1 MIDKSKLEVGQVL
14 WLNVKY
20 QKNVESKVEHTMLIC
35 RVEKKTIEVI
45 ALDKTAG
52 KLHQL
57 FHKYNY
63 YINSS
68 NPKESV
74 IFEDSYAQLN
84 TKLTIE
90 LTEELIK
97 ARKTVNKLSQDK
109 LQDLIETYNDYQK
122 YNKID
127 DDRIVYMSS
136 TELLKLNPNLKQD
149 KVLS

>member
-1 MIDKSKLEVGQVL
+1 MIDESKLEVGQVL

-20 QKNVESKVEHTMLIC
+20 QKNVESKVEHPMLIC
-35 RVEKKTIEVI
+35 RVEKDLIEVI
-45 ALDKTAG
+45 AMDKTAG

-74 IFEDSYAQLN
+74 ITEDSYAQLN

-90 LTEELIK
+90 LTEELIG
-97 ARKTVNKLSQDK
+97 ARKTVNKLSYDK
-109 LQDLIETYNDYQK
+109 LQDLIKAYYEYQEN
-122 YNKID
+122 NKID
-127 DDRIVYMSS
+127 ADRVVHMSS
-136 TELLKLNPNLKQD
+136 TEILKLNPILKQED
-149 KVLS
+149 IFT

>member
-1 MIDKSKLEVGQVL
+1 MIDESKLEVGQVL

-20 QKNVESKVEHTMLIC
+20 QKNVESKVEHPMLIC
-35 RVEKKTIEVI
+35 RVEKKFIEVI

-63 YINSS
+63 YINSL

-90 LTEELIK
+90 LTEELIG
-97 ARKTVNKLSQDK
+97 ARKTVNKLSYDK
-109 LQDLIETYNDYQK
+109 LQDLIKAYYEYQEN
-122 YNKID
+122 NKID
-127 DDRIVYMSS
+127 ADRVVHMSS
-136 TELLKLNPNLKQD
+136 TEILKLNPILKQED
-149 KVLS
+149 IFT

>member
-1 MIDKSKLEVGQVL
+1 MIDESKLEVGQVL

-20 QKNVESKVEHTMLIC
+20 QKNVESKVEHPMLIC

-74 IFEDSYAQLN
+74 ITADSYAQLN

-90 LTEELIK
+90 LTEELIG
-97 ARKTVNKLSQDK
+97 ARKTVNKLSYDK
-109 LQDLIETYNDYQK
+109 LQDLIKAYYEYQEN
-122 YNKID
+122 NKID
-127 DDRIVYMSS
+127 ADRVVHMSS
-136 TELLKLNPNLKQD
+136 TEILKLNPILKQED
-149 KVLS
+149 IFT

>member
-1 MIDKSKLEVGQVL
+1 MIDESKLEVGQVL

-20 QKNVESKVEHTMLIC
+20 QKNVESKVEHPMLIC

-57 FHKYNY
+57 FHKYY
-63 YINSS
+63 YFINSL

-127 DDRIVYMSS
+127 NDRIVYMSS
-136 TELLKLNPNLKQD
+136 VETLKLNPNLKQD

>member
-1 MIDKSKLEVGQVL
+1 MIDESKLEVGQVL

-20 QKNVESKVEHTMLIC
+20 QKNVESKVEHPMLIC
-35 RVEKKTIEVI
+35 RVEKKFIEVI

-63 YINSS
+63 FINSL

-90 LTEELIK
+90 LTEELIG
-97 ARKTVNKLSQDK
+97 ARKTVNKLSYDK
-109 LQDLIETYNDYQK
+109 LQDLIKAYYEYQEN
-122 YNKID
+122 NKID
-127 DDRIVYMSS
+127 ADRVVHMSS
-136 TELLKLNPNLKQD
+136 TEILKLNPILKQED
-149 KVLS
+149 IFT

>member
-1 MIDKSKLEVGQVL
+1 MIDESKLEVGQVL

-20 QKNVESKVEHTMLIC
+20 QKNVESKVEHPMLIC
-35 RVEKKTIEVI
+35 RVEKKFIEVI

-136 TELLKLNPNLKQD
+136 VEILKLNPILKQED
-149 KVLS
+149 IFT

>member
-1 MIDKSKLEVGQVL
+1 MIDESKLEVGQVL

-20 QKNVESKVEHTMLIC
+20 QKNVESKVEHPMLIC

-63 YINSS
+63 FINSL

-90 LTEELIK
+90 LTEELIG
-97 ARKTVNKLSQDK
+97 ARKTVNKLSYDK
-109 LQDLIETYNDYQK
+109 LQDLIKAYYEYQEN
-122 YNKID
+122 NKID
-127 DDRIVYMSS
+127 ADRVVHMSS
-136 TELLKLNPNLKQD
+136 TEILKLNPMLKQED
-149 KVLS
+149 IFT

>member
-1 MIDKSKLEVGQVL
+1 MIDESKLEVGQVL

-20 QKNVESKVEHTMLIC
+20 QKNVESKVEHPMLIC
-35 RVEKKTIEVI
+35 RVEKKFIEVI

-74 IFEDSYAQLN
+74 ITADSYAQLN

-90 LTEELIK
+90 LTEELIG
-97 ARKTVNKLSQDK
+97 ARKTVNKLSYDK
-109 LQDLIETYNDYQK
+109 LQDLIKAYYEYQEN
-122 YNKID
+122 NKID
-127 DDRIVYMSS
+127 ADRVVHMSS
-136 TELLKLNPNLKQD
+136 TEILKLNPILKQED
-149 KVLS
+149 IFT

>member
-1 MIDKSKLEVGQVL
+1 MIDESKLEVGQVL

-20 QKNVESKVEHTMLIC
+20 QKNVESKVEHPMLIC

-63 YINSS
+63 FINSL

-127 DDRIVYMSS
+127 ADRVVHMSS
-136 TELLKLNPNLKQD
+136 TEILKLNPNLKQD

>member
-1 MIDKSKLEVGQVL
+1 MIDESKLEVGQVL

-20 QKNVESKVEHTMLIC
+20 QKNVEYKIELPILIWKKK
-35 RVEKKTIEVI
+35 KKTIEVI

-63 YINSS
+63 FINCL
-68 NPKESV
+68 NPKESI

-90 LTEELIK
+90 LTEELIG
-97 ARKTVNKLSQDK
+97 ARKTVNKLSYDK
-109 LQDLIETYNDYQK
+109 LQDLIKAYYEYQEN
-122 YNKID
+122 NKID
-127 DDRIVYMSS
+127 ADRVVHMSS
-136 TELLKLNPNLKQD
+136 TEILKLNPILKQED
-149 KVLS
+149 IFT

>member
-1 MIDKSKLEVGQVL
+1 M
-14 WLNVKY
+14 
-20 QKNVESKVEHTMLIC
+20 
-35 RVEKKTIEVI
+35 KKTIEVI

>member
-1 MIDKSKLEVGQVL
+1 MIDESKLEVGQVL

-20 QKNVESKVEHTMLIC
+20 QKNVESKVEHPMLIC
-35 RVEKKTIEVI
+35 RVEKKTI

>member
-1 MIDKSKLEVGQVL
+1 MIDESKLEVGQVL

-20 QKNVESKVEHTMLIC
+20 QKNVESKVEHPMLIC
-35 RVEKKTIEVI
+35 RVEKKFIEVI

-136 TELLKLNPNLKQD
+136 VEILKLNPNLKQD

>member
-1 MIDKSKLEVGQVL
+1 MIDESKLEVGQVL

-20 QKNVESKVEHTMLIC
+20 QKNVESKVEHPMLIC

-63 YINSS
+63 FINCL

-90 LTEELIK
+90 LTEELIG
-97 ARKTVNKLSQDK
+97 ARKTVNKLSYDK
-109 LQDLIETYNDYQK
+109 LQDLIKAYYEYQEN
-122 YNKID
+122 NKID
-127 DDRIVYMSS
+127 ADRVVRMSS
-136 TELLKLNPNLKQD
+136 TEILKLNPILKQED
-149 KVLS
+149 IFT

>member
-1 MIDKSKLEVGQVL
+1 MIDESKLEVGQVL

-20 QKNVESKVEHTMLIC
+20 QKNVESKVEHPMLIC
-35 RVEKKTIEVI
+35 RVEKKFIEVI

-63 YINSS
+63 FINCL

-136 TELLKLNPNLKQD
+136 VEILKLNPNLKQD

>member
-1 MIDKSKLEVGQVL
+1 MIDESKLEVGQVL

-20 QKNVESKVEHTMLIC
+20 QKNVESKVEHPMLIC
-35 RVEKKTIEVI
+35 RVEKKFIEVI

-63 YINSS
+63 FINSL
-68 NPKESV
+68 NPKESI

-90 LTEELIK
+90 LTEELIG
-97 ARKTVNKLSQDK
+97 ARKTVNKLSYDK
-109 LQDLIETYNDYQK
+109 LQDLIKAYYEYQEN
-122 YNKID
+122 NKID
-127 DDRIVYMSS
+127 ADRVVHMSS
-136 TELLKLNPNLKQD
+136 TEILKLNPILKQED
-149 KVLS
+149 IFS

>member
-1 MIDKSKLEVGQVL
+1 MIDESKLEVGQVL

-20 QKNVESKVEHTMLIC
+20 QKNVESKVEHPMLIC

-63 YINSS
+63 FINCL

-127 DDRIVYMSS
+127 ADRVVHMSS
-136 TELLKLNPNLKQD
+136 TEILKLNPILKQED
-149 KVLS
+149 IFT

>member
-1 MIDKSKLEVGQVL
+1 M
-14 WLNVKY
+14 
-20 QKNVESKVEHTMLIC
+20 
-35 RVEKKTIEVI
+35 
-45 ALDKTAG
+45 DKTAG

-63 YINSS
+63 FINSS

-74 IFEDSYAQLN
+74 ITEDSYAQLN

-136 TELLKLNPNLKQD
+136 VEILKLNPNLKQD

>member
-1 MIDKSKLEVGQVL
+1 MIDESKLEVGQVL

-20 QKNVESKVEHTMLIC
+20 QKNVESKVEHPMLIC

-63 YINSS
+63 FINCL

-74 IFEDSYAQLN
+74 IFEDSYAQL
-84 TKLTIE
+84 IP
-90 LTEELIK
+90 
-97 ARKTVNKLSQDK
+97 S
-109 LQDLIETYNDYQK
+109 
-122 YNKID
+122 
-127 DDRIVYMSS
+127 
-136 TELLKLNPNLKQD
+136 
-149 KVLS
+149 

>member
-1 MIDKSKLEVGQVL
+1 MIDESKLEVGQVL

-20 QKNVESKVEHTMLIC
+20 QKNVESKVEHPMLIC

-63 YINSS
+63 FINSL
-68 NPKESV
+68 NPKESI

-90 LTEELIK
+90 LTEELIG
-97 ARKTVNKLSQDK
+97 ARKTVNKLSYDK
-109 LQDLIETYNDYQK
+109 LQDLIKAYYEYQEN
-122 YNKID
+122 NKID
-127 DDRIVYMSS
+127 ADRVVHMSS
-136 TELLKLNPNLKQD
+136 TEILKLNPILKQED
-149 KVLS
+149 IFT

>member
-1 MIDKSKLEVGQVL
+1 M
-14 WLNVKY
+14 LNIK
-20 QKNVESKVEHTMLIC
+20 KNVESKEKHPMLIC

-109 LQDLIETYNDYQK
+109 LQDLIQTYNDYQK

>member
-1 MIDKSKLEVGQVL
+1 MIDESKLEVGQVL

-20 QKNVESKVEHTMLIC
+20 QKNVESKEKHPMLIC

>member
-1 MIDKSKLEVGQVL
+1 MIDESKLEVGQVL

-20 QKNVESKVEHTMLIC
+20 QKNVESKVEHPMLIC
-35 RVEKKTIEVI
+35 RVEKKFIEVI

-63 YINSS
+63 FINSL
-68 NPKESV
+68 NPKESI

-90 LTEELIK
+90 LTEELIG
-97 ARKTVNKLSQDK
+97 ARKTVNKLSYDK
-109 LQDLIETYNDYQK
+109 LQDLIKAYYEYQEN
-122 YNKID
+122 NKID
-127 DDRIVYMSS
+127 ADRVVHMSS
-136 TELLKLNPNLKQD
+136 TEILKLNPILKQED
-149 KVLS
+149 IFT

>member
-1 MIDKSKLEVGQVL
+1 MIDESKLEVGQVL

-20 QKNVESKVEHTMLIC
+20 QKNVESKVEHPMLIC

-63 YINSS
+63 FINSL
-68 NPKESV
+68 NHKESV

-90 LTEELIK
+90 LTEELIG
-97 ARKTVNKLSQDK
+97 ARKTVNKLSYDK
-109 LQDLIETYNDYQK
+109 LQDLIKAYYEYQEN
-122 YNKID
+122 NKID
-127 DDRIVYMSS
+127 ADRVVHMSS
-136 TELLKLNPNLKQD
+136 TEILKLNPILKQED
-149 KVLS
+149 IFT

>member
-1 MIDKSKLEVGQVL
+1 MIDESKLEVGQVL

-20 QKNVESKVEHTMLIC
+20 QKNVESKVEHPMLIC

-63 YINSS
+63 FINCL

-127 DDRIVYMSS
+127 NDRIVYMSS
-136 TELLKLNPNLKQD
+136 VETLKLNPNLKQD

>member
-1 MIDKSKLEVGQVL
+1 MIDESKLEVGQVL

-20 QKNVESKVEHTMLIC
+20 QKNVESKVEHPMLIC

-63 YINSS
+63 FINSL

-90 LTEELIK
+90 LTEELIG
-97 ARKTVNKLSQDK
+97 ARKTVNKLSYDK
-109 LQDLIETYNDYQK
+109 LQDLIKAYYEYQEN
-122 YNKID
+122 NKID
-127 DDRIVYMSS
+127 ADRVVHMSS
-136 TELLKLNPNLKQD
+136 TEILKLNPILKQED
-149 KVLS
+149 IFT

>member
-1 MIDKSKLEVGQVL
+1 MIDESKLEVGQVL

-20 QKNVESKVEHTMLIC
+20 QKNVESKVEHPMLIC
-35 RVEKKTIEVI
+35 RVEKKFIEVI
-45 ALDKTAG
+45 AMDKTAG

-90 LTEELIK
+90 LTEELIG
-97 ARKTVNKLSQDK
+97 ARKTVNKLSYDK
-109 LQDLIETYNDYQK
+109 LQDLIKAYYEYQEN
-122 YNKID
+122 NKID
-127 DDRIVYMSS
+127 ADRVVHMSS
-136 TELLKLNPNLKQD
+136 TEILKFNPILKQED
-149 KVLS
+149 IFT